1 MPNDILTRA
10 IDELCD
16 GTHLTADHTSA
27 ALAEIMEGRANP
39 VQIGA
44 FLIALRA
51 KGETVPELEGLARTM
66 RSLAAHVEV
75 DGDDLVDTAGTGGGP
90 TTFNISTTA
99 ALIAA
104 GAGCRVAKHGNR
116 SATSKSGSAD
126 LLEALGVRIELTP
139 DQVAECINEVGFGFM
154 FAPKHHQ
161 ATKEVVPVRK
171 ELAVRTI
178 FNLLGPLTNPAGAKR
193 QLLGVSDRTFQET
206 VAEAL
211 IGLGCEHAM
220 VVSGDDGLDELSI
233 GARTR
238 VIEVAGGGTEEW
250 FVEPEELGL
259 KPASLEEIAGG
270 EPEENA
276 AVVKEIFGGRSG
288 PARDVAALNAGATIF
303 VAGRAD
309 DLAAGVEQ
317 AGEALASGAAAEV
330 LEKLVARSGELAG
343 AAS

>member
-16 GTHLTADHTSA
+16 GTHLTADHTSV
-27 ALAEIMEGRANP
+27 ALAEIMEGRAEP

-66 RSLAAHVEV
+66 RGLAAQVEV

-90 TTFNISTTA
+90 STFNISTTA

-126 LLEALGVRIELTP
+126 LLEALGVRIELNP
-139 DQVAECINEVGFGFM
+139 AQVGECINEVGFGFM
-154 FAPKHHQ
+154 FAPRHHQ
-161 ATKEVVPVRK
+161 ATKAVVPVRK

-211 IGLGCEHAM
+211 LGLGCEHAM
-220 VVSGDDGLDELSI
+220 VVSGDDGLDELSTA
-233 GARTR
+233 ARTR
-238 VIEVAGGGTEEW
+238 VIEVAGGTEEW
-250 FVEPEELGL
+250 FVDAEELGL
-259 KPASLEEIAGG
+259 KPASLDEIRGG

-276 AVVKEIFGGRSG
+276 AVAREIFDGASG
-288 PARDVAALNAGATIF
+288 PARDIAVLNAGATIF
-303 VAGRAD
+303 VAGQAD
-309 DLAAGVEQ
+309 DLPAGVEK
-317 AGEALASGAAAEV
+317 ATDALASGAAKDV
-330 LEKLVARSGELAG
+330 LEKLVERSRDLAAAAR
-343 AAS
+343 